1 MEVCAVEATITYA
14 VRKLGDRVRA
24 IDVRGDVNS
33 STESA
38 LGDAFAVASSGDVA
52 GVVLNF
58 AGLEYMNSGGIGVL
72 VTLLIRAK
80 RRRQRLVAVGLSDHY
95 RHIFEL
101 TRLDEAIQ
109 VFATDDAARHAL
121 ES

>member
-1 MEVCAVEATITYA
+1 
-14 VRKLGDRVRA
+14 
-24 IDVRGDVNS
+24 
-33 STESA
+33 
-38 LGDAFAVASSGDVA
+38 
-52 GVVLNF
+52 
-58 AGLEYMNSGGIGVL
+58 MNSGGIGVL

-109 VFATDDAARHAL
+109 VFATDDEARRAL
-121 ES
+121 EL